1 MQFDIITIF
10 PNIFDSYFQT
20 SILKRAQEKKFI
32 KIKIHDLRF
41 WAEDKHKTV
50 DDAPYGGGPG
60 MILKIE
66 PIYKALQF
74 LNKTKSPVKSLPR
87 LIGGQGSR
95 RASKKQKIILLTP
108 KGKQFNQKMA
118 SQFSKLDKI
127 IFICGRYE
135 GVDAR
140 VERLVDKKVS
150 VGDYV
155 LTGGELPAMII
166 IDAIT
171 RLLPGV
177 INKKSLDEE
186 TFNES
191 IIPARQ
197 NFSMREGFGTTGNN
211 QQSLS
216 AEALSIRQAGS
227 AQAGTI
233 NFEYPQYTRP
243 EVFTYKTKSDKIKKL
258 KVPKVLLSGNHKKI
272 AEWRRS
278 QFNN

>member
-41 WAEDKHKTV
+41 WAKDKHKTV
-50 DDAPYGGGPG
+50 DDTPYGGGPG

-87 LIGGQGSR
+87 LIGGQGSHG
-95 RASKKQKIILLTP
+95 ASKKQKIILLTP

-140 VERLVDKKVS
+140 VEKLVDKKVS

-177 INKKSLDEE
+177 INKESLKEE
-186 TFNES
+186 TFS
-191 IIPARQ
+191 SVAQPQGLGA
-197 NFSMREGFGTTGNN
+197 
-211 QQSLS
+211 QS
-216 AEALSIRQAGS
+216 ANKIKDFERIG
-227 AQAGTI
+227 
-233 NFEYPQYTRP
+233 EYPQYTRP
-243 EVFTYKTKSDKIKKL
+243 EVFTYKTKSDKIRKL